1 MKTFT
6 NLLTSL
12 IIAAWIGT
20 ISVFSIQNI
29 QTVSL
34 KFFIFESI
42 KLPVGVLLSFCVGV
56 GMVLGG
62 IAPLFWQAPKSRQPN
77 RRRLIEEDLEYPK
90 EEDPIEDWE
99 EEPSKDW

>member
-29 QTVSL
+29 QAVSL
-34 KFFIFESI
+34 KFFTFESI